1 MSTPVKRENSGSEK
15 GDEVVNDPN
24 AAAAIAFSQ
33 PQRPKF
39 QISRPSLT
47 PLDRRFSMIT
57 PVHASNS
64 PDKILPSFY
73 EYEKRPTSGSNPT
86 SSVEEGFPPFKTGQA
101 RSSPPSDNLESHM
114 AYGSLMSDSNF
125 PQNFQSEE
133 PLVEFEQPEP
143 ALEKLDLES
152 IASYFE
158 NTKGIKYQS
167 TSSLAGPPRYTF
179 YSEQTGVIRASSFS
193 TLDLSN
199 DDITIREVLESGPF
213 WIDCLSPTLFEM
225 NEISKLFHLHPL
237 TNEDI
242 QTADTREKC
251 EVFEKYFFVVMR
263 SFEQDQYKNSFMQP
277 ITVSIVIFRE
287 CILSF
292 QFSPTYHSRNV
303 RARIDQLSAYGLH
316 VTTEWI
322 NYALIDDITDSYMP
336 FMKVIELEVDTIE
349 ELVLILCQESEQ
361 ADMLRR
367 IGMVRK
373 RVMQLFRLMCTKAD
387 VIKMIINR
395 CLDTSTS
402 NETRF
407 YLEDIHDH
415 VLTMM
420 QNLSHYEKS
429 LARSHSNYLAQISID
444 ITQASNRTSDTVMRM
459 TLLASILVP
468 LNIITGLWGMNVR
481 VPGQDREDLAWFFSI
496 ICAMFFLITGTY
508 YLIRRLRLI

>member
-1 MSTPVKRENSGSEK
+1 MNAPVKRENSGSENA
-15 GDEVVNDPN
+15 DEVANDPN
-24 AAAAIAFSQ
+24 AAAAMAFSQ

-39 QISRPSLT
+39 QISRPSIAQI
-47 PLDRRFSMIT
+47 DRRYSMIA
-57 PVHASNS
+57 PGYASNS
-64 PDKILPSFY
+64 PDKIIPPFY
-73 EYEKRPTSGSNPT
+73 EYDKRSASVSNPSLNLQLED
-86 SSVEEGFPPFKTGQA
+86 SSPNFKTIVA
-101 RSSPPSDNLESHM
+101 RSSPTIDTNIH
-114 AYGSLMSDSNF
+114 YGSLRSE
-125 PQNFQSEE
+125 PQIAQSFNESPEMEANE
-133 PLVEFEQPEP
+133 PESPDV
-143 ALEKLDLES
+143 KLDLDAV
-152 IASYFE
+152 ASYFE
-158 NTKGIKYQS
+158 NIKGVKYQS
-167 TSSLAGPPRYTF
+167 SSSLTGPPRYTF
-179 YSEQTGVIRASSFS
+179 YSEKTGVIRATSFS

-199 DDITIREVLESGPF
+199 DEMSIRELLESGPF
-213 WIDCLSPTLFEM
+213 WIDCLSPTLIEM

-277 ITVSIVIFRE
+277 ITVSI
-287 CILSF
+287 F
-292 QFSPTYHSRNV
+292 QYSPTFHSRNV
-303 RARIDQLSAYGLH
+303 RSRIDQLAAYGLH

-349 ELVLILCQESEQ
+349 ELVLILSQESEQ
-361 ADMLRR
+361 SDMLRR

-373 RVMQLFRLMCTKAD
+373 RVMQLLRLMCTKAD

-395 CLDTSTS
+395 CLDTSIG

-481 VPGQDREDLAWFFSI
+481 VPGQDREDLTWFFSI

-508 YLIRRLRLI
+508 YFVRRMKLV